1 MNNKSLYINIG
12 KERENMCEEQN
23 LSNAEKLDVIEEG
36 LLEISE
42 FVYILKTALNNESTP
57 AEMLPYANFASLIS
71 TKIRALFDK
80 F

>member
-1 MNNKSLYINIG
+1 M
-12 KERENMCEEQN
+12 KEIIAMCEEQN

-36 LLEISE
+36 LLVISE
-42 FVYILKTALNNESTP
+42 FVYILKSALNNESTP

>member
-1 MNNKSLYINIG
+1 M
-12 KERENMCEEQN
+12 KEIIAMCEEQN

-42 FVYILKTALNNESTP
+42 LVYILKTALNNESTP